1 MILTILLFLLVLSVL
16 VVAHEFGHFIVAK
29 WAGAKVEEFSVGFP
43 PRIWSYTAKDGMKW
57 TLGAIPIGG
66 FVKIVGE
73 NGEDEK
79 EQGNFGSLSIVKR
92 FLVLVAGVTMNV
104 ILAGVLFSFG
114 YMIGMPAIIEGG
126 VPENARVR
134 DEAVTITE
142 VLPGSPADGK
152 LEAGD
157 VLVLMHGGVVSS
169 GPATREWLAEI
180 VTYPELTSISFEVL
194 RGNEELTVEIVPAY
208 IEQIDGL
215 GIGAGIATT
224 GKVSYS
230 PFVAIYKGSQTTLE
244 FLWMII
250 VAFWNLI
257 TGIFTGKGVDAE
269 LAGPVGIAVMT
280 GQVASLGFV
289 YLLQFAALLS
299 LNLAIINILP
309 FPALDGGRIMFL
321 AYEGLRGKKAS
332 PVVEGV
338 LHNIGFIL
346 LIILIITVTVKDL
359 VNL

>member
-73 NGEDEK
+73 NGEDEEK
-79 EQGNFGSLSIVKR
+79 VGNFGSLSIPKR

-104 ILAGVLFSFG
+104 LLAGVLFSFG

-134 DEAVTITE
+134 DEAVTVTE
-142 VLPGSPADGK
+142 VLPGSPAEGK

-157 VLVLMHGGVVSS
+157 VLVLMHGGVVES
-169 GPATREWLAEI
+169 GEGARAYLADI
-180 VTYPELTSISFEVL
+180 VTYPDLETISFLVIRGGEEV
-194 RGNEELTVEIVPAY
+194 EVEITPAY
-208 IEQIDGL
+208 IEQIGGL

-224 GKVSYS
+224 GKVSYN
-230 PFVAIYKGSQTTLE
+230 PFAAVYKGWVTTFE
-244 FLWMII
+244 FLWMIL
-250 VAFWNLI
+250 VAFWDLI
-257 TGIFTGKGVDAE
+257 AGLFTGKGVSADV
-269 LAGPVGIAVMT
+269 AGPVGIAVMT

-309 FPALDGGRIMFL
+309 FPALDGGRIVFL
-321 AYEGLRGKKAS
+321 FYEGIRGKKAS
-332 PVVEGV
+332 PAVEGI
-338 LHNIGFIL
+338 LHNLGFLL